1 MKGRLSPRLT
11 AGLLTLAIW
20 ALAAGSALFWGLRL
34 GSGPQR
40 PDAAVAGG
48 PPPGGVTVDTRTV
61 ARALAP
67 CIPADSVLHV
77 SGCTKGCAHPKAALT
92 LVGTNDGIDFIRH
105 GTAASTPDRCAL
117 SANTVA
123 TELQRLL
130 HATPI

>member
-61 ARALAP
+61 ARALGATEAP
-67 CIPADSVLHV
+67 
-77 SGCTKGCAHPKAALT
+77 
-92 LVGTNDGIDFIRH
+92 
-105 GTAASTPDRCAL
+105 AASAAPTRPRP
-117 SANTVA
+117 SAG
-123 TELQRLL
+123 RR
-130 HATPI
+130 